1 MQGQEKKMI
10 SLLLA
15 SYIATHNG
23 QPRRPLNHGQVRRRS
38 HQIVQMLKKEDPRV
52 LRSVMYYM
60 GWVPK
65 FEYKKNDC
73 KKNKDPVLDILM
85 DEAGIPKGTK

>member
-1 MQGQEKKMI
+1 MI

-15 SYIATHNG
+15 GYITVYNVYTV
-23 QPRRPLNHGQVRRRS
+23 RPLNHGQVRRRS
-38 HQIVQMLKKEDPRV
+38 HQIVQMLRKEDPRV

-65 FEYKKNDC
+65 LEYKKNNC
-73 KKNKDPVLDILM
+73 KNAKNEDPVLDMLL
-85 DEAGIPKGTK
+85 DEAGIRKNRK